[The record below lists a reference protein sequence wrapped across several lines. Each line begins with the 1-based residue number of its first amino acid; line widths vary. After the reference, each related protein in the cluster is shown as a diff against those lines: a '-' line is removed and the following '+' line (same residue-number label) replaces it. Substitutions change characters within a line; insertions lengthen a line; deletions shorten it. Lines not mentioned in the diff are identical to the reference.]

1 MHEPKLGRGVVLGE
15 NVRFG
20 KDVLLWNYVVVG
32 DSAEVGDH
40 TRIGSFCDIGK
51 DVKIGAYCIIQTHV
65 TIANGCVLGNH
76 VFVGPN
82 SSVLNDK
89 FPDSPR
95 LAPAIVKDNVVIGG
109 CVTVLPNVTVGEN
122 SVVAAGGVVTK
133 DVPPSSVVLGMPAKV
148 VMTRDEYEMKK
159 KRFDKSSGK

>member
-1 MHEPKLGRGVVLGE
+1 MHEPKLGKGVILGK

-20 KDVLLWNYVVVG
+20 KDVVVWNYVVVG
-32 DSAEVGDH
+32 DDVEVGDH

-51 DVKIGAYCIIQTHV
+51 DVKIGANCTIQAHV
-65 TIANGCVLGNH
+65 TISNGCVLGNR

-89 FPDSPR
+89 FPDSTC
-95 LAPAIVKDNVVIGG
+95 LTPAIVKDNVVIGG
-109 CVTVLPNVTVGEN
+109 CVTVLPNVMVGEH

-133 DVPPSSVVLGMPAKV
+133 DVPSAAVVMGIPAKV

-159 KRFDKSSGK
+159 ERFVKSSCR